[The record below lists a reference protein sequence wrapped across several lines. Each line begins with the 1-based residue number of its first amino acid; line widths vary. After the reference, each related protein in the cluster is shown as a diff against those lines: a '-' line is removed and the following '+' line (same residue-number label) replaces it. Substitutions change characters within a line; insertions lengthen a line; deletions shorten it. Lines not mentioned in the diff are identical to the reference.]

1 MENKAHALA
10 AGIFVLVVT
19 ALVVGLATWLAR
31 DISGGSVYEIVSTQA
46 VTGLKPQAAVRYRGV
61 SVGKVE
67 SIGFNNDVRGQV
79 LVRINVD
86 EGTPITT
93 STFATL
99 GFQGVTGLSYVE
111 LDDRGSVS
119 ALLAGVDGR
128 PPRIPLRASLLSRVS
143 DQGAELLT
151 EAEESA
157 KRFNQLLSPER
168 QKTFFA
174 SVEQIGQAAQGLTR
188 LSESLDAAV
197 KQLRPALASAP
208 ALTQNLQ
215 QTLQSLQGTSGEVA
229 KAANATSQAAAEF
242 GKTAVEFNKT
252 AQRLSAPGG
261 ALDKLGEGGVAL
273 TQSAQQINSSTLPR
287 ASRALDDSARAA
299 RQLSRTA
306 KDLNENPQSLIY
318 GSGAAAPGPGEN
330 GFVPPKSAAQGTP

>member
-10 AGIFVLVVT
+10 AGIFVLLVT
-19 ALVVGLATWLAR
+19 ALVVGLAAWLSR
-31 DISGGSVYEIVSTQA
+31 DISGGRLYEIVSNSA
-46 VTGLKPQAAVRYRGV
+46 VTGLKPQAAVRFRGV
-61 SVGKVE
+61 SVGKVQ
-67 SIGFNNDVRGQV
+67 SIGFNNEVRGQV

-111 LDDRGSVS
+111 LDDRGSAS
-119 ALLAGVDGR
+119 ALLADVDGR

-151 EAEESA
+151 EAEQTA
-157 KRFNQLLSPER
+157 KRFNQLLSPEN
-168 QKTFFA
+168 QKIFFA
-174 SVEQIGQAAQGLTR
+174 SVEQIGQTAQGLTK
-188 LSESLDAAV
+188 LSESLDDAV
-197 KQLRPALASAP
+197 KQLRPALARAP
-208 ALTQNLQ
+208 ALTQSLN
-215 QTLQSLQGTSGEVA
+215 QTLLSLQGTSGEVA

-242 GKTAVEFNKT
+242 GKTAIEFNKT

-261 ALDKLGEGGVAL
+261 ALERFSEGGAAL
-273 TQSAQQINSSTLPR
+273 TQSAQQINDSTLPR
-287 ASRALDDSARAA
+287 AARALDDSARAA

-306 KDLNENPQSLIY
+306 KDLSENPQSLIY
-318 GSGAAAPGPGEN
+318 GSGSAAPGPGEK
-330 GFVPPKSAAQGTP
+330 GFVPPTTATQGTP